1 MALQNCN
8 KCGKLIGETP
18 SGYCDTCKV
27 DDPSYSNLHRVKDYL
42 YDNPNSTMI
51 AVSEATG
58 VSVAEISRFI
68 REGAIVEISMVAS
81 GGKDK
86 CSCGK
91 PLEGNARVC
100 GDCKRDNERAADQ
113 ARKSLAR
120 NIEPAAVEAV
130 KKTARAEFFT
140 KTR

>member
-18 SGYCDTCKV
+18 SGFCDTCKV
-27 DDPSYSNLHRVKDYL
+27 DDPSYSNLHKVKDFL

-58 VSVAEISRFI
+58 VTVAEIAKFI
-68 REGAIVEISMVAS
+68 REGAIVEMSMVS
-81 GGKDK
+81 SDSNGK

-91 PLEGNARVC
+91 PVEGNARLC
-100 GDCKRDNERAADQ
+100 PDCKRENERAADQ

-120 NIEPAAVEAV
+120 NIEPAAKAAH
-130 KKTARAEFFT
+130 TSGFFT
-140 KTR
+140 KSK